1 MGTLRLRDVLTAP
14 FVLRS
19 ESIERED
26 GSWVRVLSY
35 PELGCSIAGSS
46 MLAAMDELEL
56 DRVRTLVQGVERG
69 TLPRTLRR
77 PVPDVGVEETLDRAG
92 LGTWIARLDDEI

>member
-1 MGTLRLRDVLTAP
+1 MLTAP

-19 ESIERED
+19 ESVERED

-35 PELGCSIAGSS
+35 PELGCSTAGVN
-46 MLAAMDELEL
+46 MVAAMEQLEL
-56 DRVRTLVQGVERG
+56 DRLRTLVADVERG

-77 PVPDVGVEETLDRAG
+77 PVPDVGVEELLARAG
-92 LGTWIARLDDEI
+92 LGTWIARLDDELPLSL

>member
-1 MGTLRLRDVLTAP
+1 MRLRDVLTAP

-35 PELGCSIAGSS
+35 PELGCSTAGVNIV
-46 MLAAMDELEL
+46 AAMDALEL
-56 DRVRTLVQGVERG
+56 DRVRALVHGVERG

-77 PVPDVGVEETLDRAG
+77 PVPDVGVEEMLARAG

>member
-1 MGTLRLRDVLTAP
+1 MRLRDVLSAP

-35 PELGCSIAGSS
+35 PELGCSTAGVN
-46 MLAAMDELEL
+46 MIAAMEQLEL
-56 DRVRTLVQGVERG
+56 DRVRALVASVERG
-69 TLPRTLRR
+69 ALPRTLRR
-77 PVPDVGVEETLDRAG
+77 PVPDVGVEEMLARAG
-92 LGTWIARLDDEI
+92 LGAWIARLDDEV

>member
-1 MGTLRLRDVLTAP
+1 MLTAP

-19 ESIERED
+19 ESVERED

-35 PELGCSIAGSS
+35 PELGCSTAGVN
-46 MLAAMDELEL
+46 MVAAMEQLEL
-56 DRVRTLVQGVERG
+56 DRLRTLVADVERG

-77 PVPDVGVEETLDRAG
+77 PVPDVGVEELLARAG
-92 LGTWIARLDDEI
+92 LGTWIARLDDELHLSL

>member
-1 MGTLRLRDVLTAP
+1 MTLRDVLTAP

-19 ESIERED
+19 ESVERDD

-35 PELGCSIAGSS
+35 PELGCSTAGVN
-46 MLAAMDELEL
+46 MVAAMDALEL
-56 DRVRTLVQGVERG
+56 DRIRALVADVERG

-77 PVPDVGVEETLDRAG
+77 PVPDVGIEESLTRAG
-92 LGTWIARLDDEI
+92 LAPWIARLDDEV